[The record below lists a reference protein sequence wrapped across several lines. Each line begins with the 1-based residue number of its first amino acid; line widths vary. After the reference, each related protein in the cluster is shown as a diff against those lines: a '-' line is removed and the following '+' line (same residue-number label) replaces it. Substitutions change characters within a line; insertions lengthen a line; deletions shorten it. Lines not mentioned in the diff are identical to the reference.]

1 MWLGDLRKRAQ
12 NFTQLM
18 KPSKKTY
25 DPKKYPPGASVRFS
39 TDFKAA
45 MMRLANDGETY
56 SQVIRRACKEF
67 AAARGRELPV
77 K

>member
-1 MWLGDLRKRAQ
+1 M
-12 NFTQLM
+12 N
-18 KPSKKTY
+18 PNKKTY

-45 MMRLANDGETY
+45 MMELANDGETY

-67 AAARGRELPV
+67 AAHRGKELPV